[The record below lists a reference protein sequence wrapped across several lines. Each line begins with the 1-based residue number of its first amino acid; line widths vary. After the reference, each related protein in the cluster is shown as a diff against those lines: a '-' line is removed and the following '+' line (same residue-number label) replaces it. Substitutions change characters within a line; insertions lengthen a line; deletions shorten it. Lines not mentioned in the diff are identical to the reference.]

1 MGGAGVCLLGCGNAP
16 FAPHLWIPAFAG
28 MTLRGVGDAAMVRGG
43 VSPPCDRS
51 YPSRA
56 SGRASISLST
66 NGRSP
71 PLPTQPLQACA

>member
-43 VSPPCDRS
+43 VSPPVWGLA
-51 YPSRA
+51 PP
-56 SGRASISLST
+56 
-66 NGRSP
+66 RSP
-71 PLPTQPLQACA
+71 FDFPQGERPHSPAPGSRLSPG